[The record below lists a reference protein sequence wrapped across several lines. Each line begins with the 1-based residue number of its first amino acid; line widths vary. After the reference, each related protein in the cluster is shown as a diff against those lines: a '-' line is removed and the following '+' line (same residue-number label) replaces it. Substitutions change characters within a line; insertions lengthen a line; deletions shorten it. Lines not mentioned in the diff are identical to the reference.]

1 MKGDSMRSLS
11 LFAAVSSL
19 ALIAGSVQSFAQD
32 APTASQ
38 QASNSTGL
46 EEVVVTAR
54 RKAEVVQNVPVS
66 VTALS
71 GRELE
76 QKSINS
82 PDDIQFHVP
91 ELQVNP
97 SQYLLS
103 AEPSFTL
110 RGLSTTVPG
119 TTIADSA
126 VTVYLGD
133 VPVLYNRDIGH
144 SLYDL
149 ADVQVLRGPQG
160 TLFGKNSTGGAVVFD
175 PKKPGFDFDAFAEAT
190 FGDYNLYEFTGA
202 VNVPINDKLQIRFA
216 GKLGRHDGYT
226 KNLLGPDFNDENFQ
240 SGRISIAF
248 APTDWFDN
256 YTLIDASDSHENIV
270 IKETTGIGG
279 PALGLYGAGA
289 AGFFTNP
296 ALGALQTVQA
306 QFARQQ
312 ALGTD
317 TVATTDPNSVDLDTY
332 TVTNVSTVHLSDDY
346 TFKNIV
352 SYQHSHSL
360 FQLNNG
366 GLLYDYAA
374 PLNNP
379 DTASQVTEEAQLLGK
394 SFNDKLDWIF
404 GVFYGHQDDSNINN
418 NKIFTDYNPAFNGA
432 LPEAQIHDIGA
443 VSTDDS
449 TALFAHG
456 TYDLDDV
463 LPGLKFSAGYRYT
476 WDERSLLLNFKQSAA
491 DFATFSM
498 VNSCPLGGKYPNCFS
513 TFAKTFQSPS
523 WTVGFDY
530 HATDKIMF
538 YVASRKGF
546 KSGGFNSTSS
556 IPGTQEYQSEKIT
569 DVEVGLK
576 ADWELGTVPL
586 RTNVSLYRGELDNP
600 AIPLLPVFDG
610 SPNQVLQNVQGAT
623 IRGLEF
629 EFFTK
634 PLPQLDL
641 SGSYSLTVSEYSANS
656 KFVTAYG
663 PGGVPL
669 GLQSLAGQPIAQSS
683 KHTAQVSARWD
694 FQTDPRYGDL
704 SLELDYAWRSSQL
717 TPGQGATDASGNLI
731 SAVLPAF
738 GLFNLRA
745 DLDQVGGYPL
755 DVSFWV
761 KNLTDKR
768 YITTEQLFVNVL
780 GINNVTYGNP
790 RTIGAT
796 LIYRW

>member
-1 MKGDSMRSLS
+1 MKREYKRALIFMT
-11 LFAAVSSL
+11 AASSV
-19 ALIAGSVQSFAQD
+19 ALIAGAGPSFAQN
-32 APTASQ
+32 APAAAA
-38 QASNSTGL
+38 QAANTGL

-54 RKAEVVQNVPVS
+54 RKAEVVQNVPVA

-71 GRELE
+71 GRDLE
-76 QKSINS
+76 QKSIVTA
-82 PDDIQFHVP
+82 DDLQFHVP

-175 PKKPGFDFDAFAEAT
+175 PKKPGYEFEAFAQAT

-202 VNVPINDKLQIRFA
+202 VNVPVNDKLQIRLA
-216 GKLGRHDGYT
+216 GKLGRRDGFT
-226 KNLLGPDFNDENFQ
+226 RNLLGPDYNDENFQ

-248 APTDWFDN
+248 TPVDWFDN

-270 IKETTGIGG
+270 IKEATAVGG

-289 AGFFTNP
+289 AGFFANP
-296 ALGALQTVQA
+296 GLGAFATIQA

-312 ALGTD
+312 ALGPD
-317 TVATTDPNSVDLDTY
+317 TVATRDPNSVDLDTY
-332 TVTNVSTVHLSDDY
+332 TVTNVSTFHLNDDL

-352 SYQHSHSL
+352 SYQHSQSL
-360 FQLNNG
+360 FRLNAG
-366 GLLYDYAA
+366 ALLYDYAA
-374 PLNNP
+374 PLSNP
-379 DTASQVTEEAQLLGK
+379 DTASQVSEEAQLLGK
-394 SFNDKLDWIF
+394 AFNDKLDWIF
-404 GVFYGHQDDSNINN
+404 GVFYGHLDDSNINN
-418 NKIFTDYNPAFNGA
+418 NVIFADYNPAFNSILPAA
-432 LPEAQIHDIGA
+432 LLHQIEA

-449 TALFAHG
+449 TALFGHG
-456 TYDLDDV
+456 TYNLDDV

-476 WDERSLLLNFKQSAA
+476 WDDRSLKLGFQQQAA
-491 DFATFSM
+491 DFGTFSM
-498 VNSCPLGGKYPNCFS
+498 VNSCPIGGTYPTCLS
-513 TFAKTFQSPS
+513 TFAKTFQAPS
-523 WTVGFDY
+523 WTLGFDY
-530 HATDKIMF
+530 HMTDKVMF
-538 YVASRKGF
+538 YVASRRGF
-546 KSGGFNSTSS
+546 KSGGFNSTSAV
-556 IPGTQEYQSEKIT
+556 PGTQEYQAEKIT
-569 DVEVGLK
+569 DVEIGMK

-600 AIPLLPVFDG
+600 TIPLLPIYQG
-610 SPNQVLQNVQGAT
+610 SPNQTLENVEGAT

-641 SGSYSLTVSEYSANS
+641 SGSYSLTVSEYSNGS
-656 KFVTAYG
+656 SFITAYG

-669 GLQSLAGQPIAQSS
+669 GRQSLAGQPITQAS

-694 FQTDPRYGDL
+694 FQTDPSFGDL
-704 SLELDYAWRSSQL
+704 SLEADYAWRSSQL
-717 TPGQGATDASGNLI
+717 TPGQGATDASGNLL
-731 SAVLPAF
+731 AAKLPAF
-738 GLFNLRA
+738 GLVNMRA
-745 DLDQVGGYPL
+745 DLTGVGGYPL
-755 DVSFWV
+755 DVSFWI

-768 YITTEQLFVNVL
+768 YYTSEQLFLNVL

-796 LIYRW
+796 LTYRW

>member
-1 MKGDSMRSLS
+1 MRSLR
-11 LFAAVSSL
+11 LFTAVSSL
-19 ALIAGSVQSFAQD
+19 ALVVGSVQSFAQD
-32 APTASQ
+32 APAAGA
-38 QASNSTGL
+38 QASNSGGL

-76 QKSINS
+76 QKSINTV
-82 PDDIQFHVP
+82 DDIQFHVP

-175 PKKPGFDFDAFAEAT
+175 PKKPGFDFEAFAQAT

-216 GKLGRHDGYT
+216 GKLGRRDGYT
-226 KNLLGPDFNDENFQ
+226 RNLLGPDFNDENFQ
-240 SGRISIAF
+240 SGRLSIAF

-279 PALGLYGAGA
+279 PALALYGAGA

-296 ALGALQTVQA
+296 ALGAFQTVQA

-317 TVATTDPNSVDLDTY
+317 AVATKDPNSVDLDTY

-366 GLLYDYAA
+366 ALLYDYAA

-379 DTASQVTEEAQLLGK
+379 DTASQVSEEAQLLGK

-418 NKIFTDYNPAFNGA
+418 NTIFTDYNPAFNSM
-432 LPEAQIHDIGA
+432 LPAAQIHDIGA

-456 TYDLDDV
+456 TYDLDEV

-476 WDERSLLLNFKQSAA
+476 WDDRSLLLNFRQQTA
-491 DFATFSM
+491 DFGTFSM
-498 VNSCPLGGKYPNCFS
+498 VNSCPLAGKYPNCIS

-546 KSGGFNSTSS
+546 KSGGFNSTSA

-569 DVEVGLK
+569 DVEVGMK

-600 AIPLLPVFDG
+600 TIPLLPVFEG
-610 SPNQVLQNVQGAT
+610 SPNQVLQNVEGAT

-629 EFFTK
+629 EFLTK

-663 PGGVPL
+663 PGGTIS
-669 GLQSLAGQPIAQSS
+669 GLQSLAGQPITQSS

-704 SLELDYAWRSSQL
+704 SIEADYAWRSSQL

-731 SAVLPAF
+731 AATLPAF
-738 GLFNLRA
+738 GLVNVRA
-745 DLDQVGGYPL
+745 DLTQVGGYPL

-768 YITTEQLFVNVL
+768 YVTTEQLFVNVL

>member
-1 MKGDSMRSLS
+1 MIRQYKRVLS
-11 LFAAVSSL
+11 FLAAASSL
-19 ALIAGSVQSFAQD
+19 ALIVGAAPSFAQD
-32 APTASQ
+32 ASDAASQ
-38 QASNSTGL
+38 AANTGL

-54 RKAEVVQNVPVS
+54 RKAEVVQNVPVA

-71 GRELE
+71 GHDLE
-76 QKSINS
+76 EKTIQTV
-82 PDDIQFHVP
+82 DDLQFHVP

-144 SLYDL
+144 SLYDM

-160 TLFGKNSTGGAVVFD
+160 TLFGKNSTGGAVIFD
-175 PKKPGFDFDAFAEAT
+175 PKKPGFDFEAFAEAT
-190 FGDYNLYEFTGA
+190 FGDYNLHEFTGA
-202 VNVPINDKLQIRFA
+202 VNVPINDKLQVRFA
-216 GKLGRHDGYT
+216 GKLGRRDGYT
-226 KNLLGPDFNDENFQ
+226 HNLLGPDFNDENFQ
-240 SGRISIAF
+240 SGRVSIAF

-270 IKETTGIGG
+270 IKEATAVGG
-279 PALGLYGAGA
+279 PALALYGPGA
-289 AGFFTNP
+289 AGFFTTP
-296 ALGALQTVQA
+296 ALGAFQTVQA

-312 ALGTD
+312 ALGPD
-317 TVATTDPNSVDLDTY
+317 KVATTDPNSVDLDTY
-332 TVTNVSTVHLSDDY
+332 TVTNVSTVHFSDDY
-346 TFKNIV
+346 SFKNIV
-352 SYQHSHSL
+352 SYQHSQSL
-360 FQLNNG
+360 FLLNNG

-379 DTASQVTEEAQLLGK
+379 DTASQVSEEAQLLGK
-394 SFNDKLDWIF
+394 SFNEKLDWIF

-418 NKIFTDYNPAFNGA
+418 NKIFINYNPAFDSILPAA
-432 LPEAQIHDIGA
+432 LIHTIDA
-443 VSTDDS
+443 VSTDDA

-456 TYDLDDV
+456 AYDLDEI
-463 LPGLKFSAGYRYT
+463 LPGLKFNAGYRYT
-476 WDERSLLLNFKQSAA
+476 WDERSLMLDFRQSAA

-498 VNSCPLGGKYPNCFS
+498 VNSCPLAGTYPNCFS
-513 TFAKTFQSPS
+513 SFSKTFQSPS

-530 HATDKIMF
+530 HVTDKIML

-546 KSGGFNSTSS
+546 KSGGFNSTSG

-569 DVEVGLK
+569 DVEAGLK

-586 RTNVSLYRGELDNP
+586 RTNLALYRGVMDNP
-600 AIPLLPVFDG
+600 TLPLLPVYEG
-610 SPNQVLQNVQGAT
+610 NIYQVLQNVEGAT

-629 EFFTK
+629 EFFSK

-641 SGSYSLTVSEYSANS
+641 SGSYSLTVSEYSNGSSFA
-656 KFVTAYG
+656 TAYA
-663 PGGVPL
+663 PGGAVAAR
-669 GLQSLAGQPIAQSS
+669 QSLAGQPIPQAS

-704 SLELDYAWRSSQL
+704 SIEADYAWRSPQL
-717 TPGQGATDASGNLI
+717 LPGQGATDASGNLI
-731 SAVLPAF
+731 SARLPAF
-738 GLFNLRA
+738 GLLNVRA
-745 DLDQVGGYPL
+745 DLNQVAGYPL

-761 KNLTDKR
+761 KNVTDKR
-768 YITTEQLFVNVL
+768 YVTTEQLFVNVL

-790 RTIGAT
+790 RSLGAT
-796 LIYRW
+796 LVYRW